1 MIDWF
6 KNLSKSRKQDV
17 AVIVMGIFL
26 VILAK
31 ILR

>member
-1 MIDWF
+1 MLEWF
-6 KNLSKSRKQDV
+6 RNLSKSRKQDI

>member
-1 MIDWF
+1 MKWF
-6 KNLSKSRKQDV
+6 KNLSKSRKQDI
-17 AVIVMGIFL
+17 AVIVMGILL